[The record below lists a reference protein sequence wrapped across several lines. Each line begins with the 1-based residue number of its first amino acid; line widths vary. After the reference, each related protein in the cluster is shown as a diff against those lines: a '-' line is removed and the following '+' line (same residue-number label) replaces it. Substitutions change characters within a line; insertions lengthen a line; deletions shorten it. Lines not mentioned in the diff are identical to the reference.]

1 MNEKQQVTLGISGMT
16 CASCAARIEKIVN
29 KMDGV
34 HATVNIALE
43 QVTIQYDPMQ
53 VTILQVKET
62 IEKLGFHVKER
73 KEIFRIS
80 GMTCASCS
88 ARIEKVLHKMQ
99 GVISA
104 TVNLAM
110 NTGTITYIDGYVVT
124 QDIIDKIQKLGFQ
137 VTIYQEKQEKENDSI
152 QKRKQLQLF
161 CSILLSLPFIYMMI
175 AHTPFRTYIDVPS
188 ILMNPWVQLLLVTP

>member
-1 MNEKQQVTLGISGMT
+1 
-16 CASCAARIEKIVN
+16 
-29 KMDGV
+29 
-34 HATVNIALE
+34 
-43 QVTIQYDPMQ
+43 
-53 VTILQVKET
+53 
-62 IEKLGFHVKER
+62 
-73 KEIFRIS
+73 
-80 GMTCASCS
+80 
-88 ARIEKVLHKMQ
+88 
-99 GVISA
+99 SA

-188 ILMNPWVQLLLVTP
+188 ILMNPWVQLLLVTPIQFMIGWQFHSGAYKSLRNKSANMDVL